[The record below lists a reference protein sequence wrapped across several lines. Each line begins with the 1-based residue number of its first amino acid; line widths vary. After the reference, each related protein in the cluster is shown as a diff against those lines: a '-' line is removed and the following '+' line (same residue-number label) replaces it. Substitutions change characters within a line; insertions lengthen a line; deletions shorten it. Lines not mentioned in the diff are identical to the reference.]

1 MPRTPRSSDG
11 ANGPAKATRRST
23 KKPNSNGAIPDDL
36 VAKRAYE
43 IYESRGGEHGRDFED
58 WLEAERQLR
67 QGYRA
72 APVQTERRKRTRAE
86 SGS

>member
-11 ANGPAKATRRST
+11 ANGPAKARRPAA
-23 KKPNSNGAIPDDL
+23 KKPNSNGAIPDEL

-43 IYESRGGEHGRDFED
+43 IYQSRGEQHGGELDD

-67 QGYRA
+67 QGYRVPA
-72 APVQTERRKRTRAE
+72 GTERRKRPGAE